1 MKKYLFLAL
10 ALLLVQIVSAQ
21 GYQVSLKAPAF
32 KSGIAYLT
40 HYWGTNLNVV
50 DSAAIN
56 SSGVGI
62 FKGSE
67 KLIGGIYVVVLP
79 GKQIRI
85 ELLIDKEQQ
94 ISITTDTS
102 DVINKTVITGSKE
115 NIPYQQYQKF
125 VASKGKLLQE
135 ERMAY
140 AMSTTKADSLLHEK
154 NYNLYNGQLNDYRE
168 GVLKNQPKSM
178 LAVLLSAMKEPDMP
192 KQSPVTHQDT
202 LNYYYNY
209 RNHYW
214 DGVSFMDE
222 RVIRTPFFIKKIEQY
237 YGEILPQAPDSI
249 IKDVDYKLLLA
260 RSCPEMYKFL
270 LNWFTDN
277 YINPKYM
284 GQDAIFVHLFE
295 KYHSKGISNWLNEKQ
310 MESISRRAY
319 MLMSNLVG
327 EKGADLQLL
336 DSTGKPSSLY
346 NVQADFTLLCF
357 WDPNCG
363 HCKEEVPR
371 LDSIYRASWKKHG
384 VKIYA
389 VLTPDEKTNSKPD
402 WVNYIKEHNLS
413 DWTNVYQ
420 TKEMELADFAA
431 QKPSFRQLYDVTLTP
446 TLYLLDKEKRIIG
459 KRLTWQQLNDLLEV
473 KWKTS
478 SPN

>member
-1 MKKYLFLAL
+1 MKKYLFLSL
-10 ALLLVQIVSAQ
+10 ALLLVQLVSAQ

-56 SSGVGI
+56 SSGVGV

-209 RNHYW
+209 RNHFW
-214 DGVSFMDE
+214 DGLSFMDE

-249 IKDVDYKLLLA
+249 IKDIDYKLLLA

-295 KYHSKGISNWLNEKQ
+295 KYHSKGISNWLN
-310 MESISRRAY
+310 
-319 MLMSNLVG
+319 
-327 EKGADLQLL
+327 
-336 DSTGKPSSLY
+336 
-346 NVQADFTLLCF
+346 
-357 WDPNCG
+357 
-363 HCKEEVPR
+363 
-371 LDSIYRASWKKHG
+371 
-384 VKIYA
+384 
-389 VLTPDEKTNSKPD
+389 
-402 WVNYIKEHNLS
+402 
-413 DWTNVYQ
+413 
-420 TKEMELADFAA
+420 
-431 QKPSFRQLYDVTLTP
+431 
-446 TLYLLDKEKRIIG
+446 
-459 KRLTWQQLNDLLEV
+459 
-473 KWKTS
+473 
-478 SPN
+478 